1 MKLPNHAVKYTLAV
15 LLLASLTTTQILS
28 TTFAKYTTSSGP
40 VSDSARVAKYDVALN
55 RLTESVAL
63 DVSEKPEAT
72 LIYKVT
78 NNSEVAI
85 KISQI
90 KVYSTQQLPTG
101 TALTIY
107 GEDNTLIKVSVSELT
122 KEKPNSYAATQNN
135 PSTLT
140 CIAPGDNATF
150 SIVLKTTQKD
160 LSSEIVS
167 SLEGF
172 EMFVRITAVQI
183 D

>member
-15 LLLASLTTTQILS
+15 LLLATLTTTQILS
-28 TTFAKYTTSSGP
+28 TSYAKYTTTSNNIT
-40 VSDSARVAKYDVALN
+40 DSARVAKYDVALN

-72 LIYKVT
+72 LTYKVT

-85 KISQI
+85 KISKI
-90 KVYSTQQLPTG
+90 KVYSTQQLPKG
-101 TALTIY
+101 TTLTIY
-107 GEDNTLIKVSVSELT
+107 GKDDTLIKEQLSNL
-122 KEKPNSYAATQNN
+122 KEEKTRYVATLIN

-140 CIAPGDNATF
+140 CIAPGDSAMF
-150 SIVLKTTQKD
+150 YIVLKTTQMD
-160 LSSEIVS
+160 LSSGIVS

-172 EMFVRITAVQI
+172 NMHVRITAVQI